1 VVKGMNSDKV
11 FEHDGFSMVFFFF
24 FFFQTFWDV
33 IKLDIMGVFHD
44 FHACISLKKVL
55 DATIIAGLLILRV
68 FYGFFSS
75 FLGCNQVRHYGVFY
89 DFHAC
94 ISLKK
99 SSQCHH
105 HCWAIDLKDFWH
117 ISLVGGVYK
126 IIAKALPIE

>member
-1 VVKGMNSDKV
+1 
-11 FEHDGFSMVFFFF
+11 
-24 FFFQTFWDV
+24 
-33 IKLDIMGVFHD
+33 MGVFHD

-99 SSQCHH
+99 VLN
-105 HCWAIDLKDFWH
+105 AI
-117 ISLVGGVYK
+117 
-126 IIAKALPIE
+126 IIAGLLILRTSGILVLWVEFIRLLPKLCQ